1 MHHSDVNVNS
11 LIIKLVKF
19 HLKLYCVSFNDSYPR
34 QSRVAQEWLQVNCR
48 KSSETISDL
57 QIRLSHGLQC
67 LGAMLEACH
76 QFHPNPKSITERKE
90 VLQLWSETA
99 AWHGNR
105 STRRWKAAV
114 LWLKTRTKAD
124 EHTNW
129 LSNIRH
135 ESKIPLFEKKTNYVL
150 VTLFCSVSAQAFFIA
165 RKSLSGHAKIWITL
179 VHLKIIKCHSAFKC
193 R

>member
-34 QSRVAQEWLQVNCR
+34 QSHVAKECLQVNCR

-67 LGAMLEACH
+67 LGAMFEAYH

-99 AWHGNR
+99 WHGNR
-105 STRRWKAAV
+105 STRRWKLNTMTEDMHKSGRAHKLTV
-114 LWLKTRTKAD
+114 K
-124 EHTNW
+124 HQ
-129 LSNIRH
+129 
-135 ESKIPLFEKKTNYVL
+135 SKIPLFEKKTNYVL

-179 VHLKIIKCHSAFKC
+179 VHLKII
-193 R
+193 